1 MNSVGL
7 ANIVFPVF
15 KLGKIKPMQE
25 HGISF
30 YLLGRDIEYSDAQYQ
45 ILVVDDKNLP
55 EPTLA
60 LRRLKLKCTDAHLFN
75 LKQAIFFIGDLIKI
89 AKNSIWFID
98 SSGLIFQ
105 YEKSRRVPLVYKPI
119 KKITNIVTGGAIVE
133 VVGLSERFKLLF
145 APKDDEK
152 YAGLLVLDRAHL
164 LYGLYD
170 KEYKNTMRAI

>member
-1 MNSVGL
+1 M
-7 ANIVFPVF
+7 FPVF
-15 KLGKIKPMQE
+15 RLGKSKPMQE

-30 YLLGRDIEYSDAQYQ
+30 YLLGKDIEYSDAQYQ
-45 ILVVDDKNLP
+45 VLIVDDKNLP
-55 EPTLA
+55 EATLS
-60 LRRLKLKCTDAHLFN
+60 LRRLRLKTTDTHLFN

-89 AKNSIWFID
+89 AKNGVWFID
-98 SSGLIFQ
+98 SSGLVFQ

-152 YAGLLVLDRAHL
+152 YAGLLVLDRSHI

-170 KEYKNTMRAI
+170 KEYKNTMRAV